1 MRFANTFEEVR
12 QFINHKHILVNG
24 KIVNS
29 PTYHVEPGD
38 RISVR
43 ETSFE
48 FIHDRVLNSFEQYLN
63 VLSEDN
69 KLNPQHLQDSLSKN
83 KLLLAPDYLEINYNI
98 LEGIFI
104 KSPSLDKIIYPI
116 SIDLTNVIQ
125 YYEYKRK
132 V

>member
-1 MRFANTFEEVR
+1 MQRKS
-12 QFINHKHILVNG
+12 Q
-24 KIVNS
+24 
-29 PTYHVEPGD
+29 
-38 RISVR
+38 
-43 ETSFE
+43 
-48 FIHDRVLNSFEQYLN
+48 
-63 VLSEDN
+63 DN